1 MPAATLP
8 LSSPPATRSLLA
20 GRRLAL
26 LGAGTMGRAIAGGL
40 ARAGLGADM
49 PLAIVARNPANAELL
64 AATIA
69 GARAADAATA
79 CADADVV
86 LLCVKPKD
94 VRPLLEGLVAA
105 GALAHAP
112 LIVSIAAG
120 VSIEAIEQATGGGL
134 PVVRAMPNTAC
145 IIGRGCTVVAGGMH
159 STSAHLAQATAI
171 FQSVGHCITL
181 DEAHLDTV
189 TAVSASGMAFMYVVI
204 EALTDGGVSCGLPR
218 DTALELVAHMT
229 RGAAEMVLTTGH
241 HPAALKDDVT
251 TPGGCTIAGLM
262 VLEDGRARSVLAR
275 TIETT
280 RRVAAGLGK

>member
-1 MPAATLP
+1 
-8 LSSPPATRSLLA
+8 
-20 GRRLAL
+20 
-26 LGAGTMGRAIAGGL
+26 
-40 ARAGLGADM
+40 
-49 PLAIVARNPANAELL
+49 
-64 AATIA
+64 
-69 GARAADAATA
+69 
-79 CADADVV
+79 
-86 LLCVKPKD
+86 
-94 VRPLLEGLVAA
+94 
-105 GALAHAP
+105 
-112 LIVSIAAG
+112 
-120 VSIEAIEQATGGGL
+120 
-134 PVVRAMPNTAC
+134 
-145 IIGRGCTVVAGGMH
+145 MH